1 MVYQNVQNFKPN
13 NIYFITFFDI
23 MHGLATK
30 CKKPGDE
37 AKTFQINFLDD
48 EISLLTLNFAF
59 VFTSFTF
66 SHIIQLK
73 LKTN

>member
-1 MVYQNVQNFKPN
+1 
-13 NIYFITFFDI
+13 

-37 AKTFQINFLDD
+37 AKTFQINFLND

-59 VFTSFTF
+59 VFTSFAF
-66 SHIIQLK
+66 SSQK
-73 LKTN
+73 SVKSFN